1 MGLWWVPGRCLDAIS
16 FPEPISGQQLFA
28 DSAFLV
34 LITKACALKIC
45 VEPSAF
51 PSIGLGW
58 RAASHA
64 EKLPGFSAEEAEFWW
79 WSVTFS
85 SQK

>member
-1 MGLWWVPGRCLDAIS
+1 MGLWWVPERCLDAIS
-16 FPEPISGQQLFA
+16 FPEPISAQQLFA

-34 LITKACALKIC
+34 LITKD